1 MSNMRNRIRERI
13 NEMRGLF
20 DRTWNRAVDSILD
33 DWDSGRDNEFVFPII
48 DGPPGTG
55 KTSAGTVGI
64 AERIL
69 ENPDEQIIYLCP
81 THFAADVALRKLRRD
96 LNLVGQAYRLT
107 PNPRET
113 DWNQGIVGHPPES
126 LSDREMRVLQRAN
139 VLICT
144 LHGSIRAFKIR
155 GMDVG
160 ARIARRAY
168 IIVDEFSQV
177 MPPLWFHSL
186 YLARREGLEPRGFS
200 MLGDPYQ
207 LPTVT
212 TQPRLY
218 ENAGEF
224 VVNESGCNT
233 HRLRV
238 QYRMHRDICE
248 AINQLRRALRCT
260 FMLESAERVRDLDL
274 TGRGFEWDRNRCSP
288 ELREILDPSHPLVI
302 VDTSNLG
309 GQRRCFGG
317 SVMNMDEAML
327 ATKIVREFCRCYRR
341 NGRRINHSDL
351 AVLSPYS
358 GQVGYIQQLL
368 RRGQLENTTT
378 VTIYRSQGR
387 EWPCVILSLVW
398 NDPRG
403 FIGFLADPRLRAQ
416 LYVGCSRAQS
426 KLIVLM
432 SYECFHRYED
442 FRNLWET
449 DTAYHIEAR
458 QEWVR

>member
-1 MSNMRNRIRERI
+1 VRNRIRERI
-13 NEMRGLF
+13 DEVRGLF

-33 DWDSGRDNEFVFPII
+33 DWNSSEDDEFVFPIV

-55 KTSAGTVGI
+55 KTTAGTVGI
-64 AERIL
+64 TERIL

-81 THFAADVALRKLRRD
+81 THFAADVALGRLRGD
-96 LNLVGQAYRLT
+96 LGLAGRVYRLT

-113 DWNQGIVGHPPES
+113 NWDRGVVGHPLES
-126 LSDREMRVLQRAN
+126 LSDRQIRILQRAN

-144 LHGSIRAFKIR
+144 LHGSIKAFRIR
-155 GMDVG
+155 GSGVG
-160 ARIARRAY
+160 ARITRRAY
-168 IIVDEFSQV
+168 MIVDEFSQV
-177 MPPLWFHSL
+177 TPPLWFHSL
-186 YLARREGLEPRGFS
+186 YLARAQGLEPCGLS

-218 ENAGEF
+218 ENVGEF
-224 VVNESGCNT
+224 VINESGCDT

-248 AINQLRRALRCT
+248 AVNQLRRALRCT

-274 TGRGFEWDRNRCSP
+274 LGRGFEWDESRCSP

-302 VDTSNLG
+302 VNTSSFG
-309 GQRRCFGG
+309 MERRCFGG
-317 SVMNMDEAML
+317 SVMNVDEAIFV
-327 ATKIVREFCRCYRR
+327 TRIVREFCRSYRR
-341 NGRRINHSDL
+341 NGKEIDSSDL
-351 AVLSPYS
+351 AILSPYS
-358 GQVGYIQQLL
+358 GQVGYVQQLL
-368 RRGQLENTTT
+368 RRHGLERYATTIT
-378 VTIYRSQGR
+378 VYRSQGR

-398 NDPRG
+398 NNPRG
-403 FIGFLADPRLRAQ
+403 FIGFLQDPRLRAQ
-416 LYVGCSRAQS
+416 LYVGCSRAES

-432 SYECFHRYED
+432 SYDCFQHYED

-449 DTAYHIEAR
+449 SSAYHVEAR